1 MCLLVGVIA
10 FAPATGCTEIG
21 GWTTRE
27 LVAVLRGLSKRG
39 VRIIGADIAE
49 LSPVYDDVAQ
59 TTATAVAQLAF
70 EILAWMVNVPVK
82 N

>member
-1 MCLLVGVIA
+1 
-10 FAPATGCTEIG
+10 
-21 GWTTRE
+21 
-27 LVAVLRGLSKRG
+27 VAVLRGLSKRG